1 MSITADT
8 LKEYVNY
15 DPDTGVFNRIK
26 PASKFS
32 NKLGVLDRNDCGY
45 IRFVVCGH
53 KDFGHRW
60 AFLYMTGSFP
70 DDMVDHINHNKLDNR
85 WENLRPV
92 TNQENQRNMKVPK
105 DNTSGVVGVYW
116 HKPAKRWLASI
127 RVDNRLVHL
136 GSFASFSD
144 AVDARKNAEVLYG
157 FHENHGKAL

>member
-1 MSITADT
+1 MFTQDR
-8 LKEYVNY
+8 LKQYIEYN
-15 DPDTGVFNRIK
+15 PTTGEFFRLK
-26 PASKFS
+26 PEHLVGKI
-32 NKLGVLDRNDCGY
+32 NTVDGDY
-45 IRFVVCGH
+45 IRFVVDGVRTQA
-53 KDFGHRW
+53 HRW

-70 DDMVDHINHNKLDNR
+70 EEMVDHINHNKLDNR

-92 TNQENQRNMKVPK
+92 TNQENQRNMKKPK

-127 RVDNRLVHL
+127 RVDSRLVHL

-157 FHENHGKAL
+157 FHENHGKDL